1 MRAFFLKGFIYLL
14 QIIVM
19 SKLTDTELQKI
30 QLIKKDAL
38 EVASTLGELSYQ
50 KLTIELLI
58 EEEKKKIKAIK
69 VDEEKVLLELKDKYG
84 NVSINIETGD
94 FS

>member
-1 MRAFFLKGFIYLL
+1 MG
-14 QIIVM
+14 
-19 SKLTDTELQKI
+19 KLTDTELQRI

-58 EEEKKKIKAIK
+58 EEEKKKIKTIK
-69 VDEEKVLLELKDKYG
+69 VEEEKVLSELKDKYG
-84 NVSINIETGD
+84 NVSINIETGY

>member
-1 MRAFFLKGFIYLL
+1 MGKI
-14 QIIVM
+14 
-19 SKLTDTELQKI
+19 TDTELQRI

-38 EVASTLGELSYQ
+38 EIASMLGELNYQ
-50 KLTIELLI
+50 KISIELLI
-58 EEEKKKIKAIK
+58 DEEKKKVKQIKI
-69 VDEEKVLLELKDKYG
+69 DEEKILSELKEKYG

>member
-1 MRAFFLKGFIYLL
+1 MG
-14 QIIVM
+14 
-19 SKLTDTELQKI
+19 KLTDTELQLV
-30 QLIKKDAL
+30 QLIKRDAL

-50 KLTIELLI
+50 RMTIDLLI
-58 EEEKKKIKAIK
+58 DEEKKKVKDIKEREAKIL
-69 VDEEKVLLELKDKYG
+69 DELKEKYG

>member
-1 MRAFFLKGFIYLL
+1 MGKI
-14 QIIVM
+14 
-19 SKLTDTELQKI
+19 TDTELQRI

-38 EVASTLGELSYQ
+38 EVASMLGELNYQ
-50 KLTIELLI
+50 KISIELLI
-58 EEEKKKIKAIK
+58 DEEKKKVKQIKT
-69 VDEEKVLLELKDKYG
+69 DEEKILSELKEKYG

>member
-1 MRAFFLKGFIYLL
+1 MG
-14 QIIVM
+14 
-19 SKLTDTELQKI
+19 KLTDTELQKV

-58 EEEKKKIKAIK
+58 DEEKKKIKTIK
-69 VDEEKVLLELKDKYG
+69 VDEEKVLSELKDKYG
-84 NVSINIETGD
+84 SVSINIETGE
-94 FS
+94 FQ

>member
-1 MRAFFLKGFIYLL
+1 MG
-14 QIIVM
+14 
-19 SKLTDTELQKI
+19 KLTDTELQLV
-30 QLIKKDAL
+30 QLIKRDAL

-50 KLTIELLI
+50 RITIDLLI
-58 EEEKKKIKAIK
+58 EEEKKKVKDIKEREAKIL
-69 VDEEKVLLELKDKYG
+69 DELKEKYG

>member
-1 MRAFFLKGFIYLL
+1 MG
-14 QIIVM
+14 
-19 SKLTDTELQKI
+19 KLTDTELQRI

-58 EEEKKKIKAIK
+58 EEEKKKVKAIK
-69 VDEEKVLLELKDKYG
+69 VEEEKVLSELKDKYG